1 MTTTNT
7 ATTQTVATLGAG
19 ITANRPPFL
28 GMIQAELGKI
38 LRWRAIW
45 FTLLGIGLLMLL
57 LNGLTY
63 FFTIFSLTN
72 AQGVS
77 ERNQP
82 PPPLPPAEALPYVM
96 MTTLLD
102 AVRQY
107 SGLVIAILAV
117 MLIAAEFQ
125 FGTIRIVLGRGV
137 GRIRLLLAKFSA
149 LLVAGLI
156 ALVVILALNFV
167 ELAIV
172 AGAQG
177 KSDAV
182 FGHIPSYLWSDA
194 GLYLLTIL
202 YNLVVTMLFAA
213 FVTVL
218 SRSLAVGLVVALVY
232 FLVEGIVSAILGGVG
247 GATNNK
253 IWSDIPKYFLGN
265 NLSQLALAALPLREI
280 VNSPGVILRV
290 GGGGGGAGGAAFD
303 ATHAIVV
310 TLIYSA
316 VFLGLSLYLTWK
328 RDVLQ

>member
-1 MTTTNT
+1 MTTPTS
-7 ATTQTVATLGAG
+7 AAQTVAARGAG

-28 GMIQAELGKI
+28 GMVQSELGKI
-38 LRWRAIW
+38 VRWRAIW

-63 FFTIFSLTN
+63 FFTLYGLTN
-72 AQGVS
+72 PQGLG

-82 PPPLPPAEALPYVM
+82 LPPPPAEAIPYEM
-96 MTTLLD
+96 MTTLLN
-102 AVRQY
+102 AVREY

-117 MLIAAEFQ
+117 MLISAEFQ

-137 GRIRLLLAKFSA
+137 GRIRLLLSKLSA
-149 LLVAGLI
+149 LLIAGLI
-156 ALVVILALNFV
+156 ALIVILALNFV
-167 ELAIV
+167 ELALL
-172 AGAQG
+172 AAAQG

-194 GLYLLTIL
+194 GLYLLTVL
-202 YNLVVTMLFAA
+202 YNLVVTMLFAV

-232 FLVEGIVSAILGGVG
+232 FFVENIVGAILQGVG

-253 IWSDIPKYFLGN
+253 IWSDIPNYFLGN
-265 NLSQLALAALPLREI
+265 NLSQLAAAALPLHE
-280 VNSPGVILRV
+280 ILRAPGIV
-290 GGGGGGAGGAAFD
+290 VRVGGGGAGGTAFD
-303 ATHAIVV
+303 ATHAIAV

-316 VFLGLSLYLTWK
+316 IFLGVSLYLTWK

>member
-1 MTTTNT
+1 MTTSNPS
-7 ATTQTVATLGAG
+7 TTQAVAALGAG
-19 ITANRPPFL
+19 ITANRPPFV
-28 GMIQAELGKI
+28 GMVQAELGKI
-38 LRWRAIW
+38 TRWRAIW
-45 FTLLGIGLLMLL
+45 FTLLGIGVLMLL
-57 LNGLTY
+57 LNALS
-63 FFTIFSLTN
+63 FFVTLYSLTN
-72 AQGVS
+72 TQGLG

-82 PPPLPPAEALPYVM
+82 PPPVPPAEAVSYQM
-96 MTTLLD
+96 MITLLD
-102 AVRQY
+102 AARQY

-117 MLIAAEFQ
+117 MLVAAEFQ

-137 GRIRLLLAKFSA
+137 GRIRLLLAKISA

-172 AGAQG
+172 AAAQG
-177 KSDAV
+177 QSGAV
-182 FGHIPSYLWSDA
+182 FGHIPSYLWPDA

-202 YNLVVTMLFAA
+202 YNLVVTMLFAV

-232 FLVEGIVSAILGGVG
+232 FFVENIVGAILQAVG

-253 IWSDIPKYFLGN
+253 IWSDIPKYFLGT
-265 NLSQLALAALPLREI
+265 NLSQLAPAALPARSILA
-280 VNSPGVILRV
+280 SPGVVAR
-290 GGGGGGAGGAAFD
+290 GGGGVGGTAFD

-316 VFLGLSLYLTWK
+316 VFLGVSLYLTWK

>member
-1 MTTTNT
+1 
-7 ATTQTVATLGAG
+7 
-19 ITANRPPFL
+19 
-28 GMIQAELGKI
+28 
-38 LRWRAIW
+38 
-45 FTLLGIGLLMLL
+45 MLV

-63 FFTIFSLTN
+63 FITLYSLTN
-72 AQGVS
+72 TQGLG

-82 PPPLPPAEALPYVM
+82 PPPLPPAEAIPYVM

-137 GRIRLLLAKFSA
+137 GRIRLLLSKFSA
-149 LLVAGLI
+149 LLIAGLI

-167 ELAIV
+167 ELAIL
-172 AGAQG
+172 AAAQG

-202 YNLVVTMLFAA
+202 YNLVVTMLFAT

-218 SRSLAVGLVVALVY
+218 SRSLAVGLVATLLY
-232 FLVEGIVSAILGGVG
+232 FLVESIVGAILQGVG

-253 IWSDIPKYFLGN
+253 IWSDIPNYFLGT
-265 NLSQLALAALPLREI
+265 NLTQLAPAALPERAFL
-280 VNSPGVILRV
+280 SAAGVVAR
-290 GGGGGGAGGAAFD
+290 GGGGGGGTAFD

-316 VFLGLSLYLTWK
+316 IFLGVSLYLTWK

>member
-1 MTTTNT
+1 MTTSDSV
-7 ATTQTVATLGAG
+7 AAQTVASLGAG

-38 LRWRAIW
+38 VRWRAIW

-63 FFTIFSLTN
+63 FITLYSLTN
-72 AQGVS
+72 AQGLGGRGN
-77 ERNQP
+77 EP
-82 PPPLPPAEALPYVM
+82 PPPLPPAEAIPYEM
-96 MTTLLD
+96 MTTLLS

-117 MLIAAEFQ
+117 MLISAEFQ

-137 GRIRLLLAKFSA
+137 GRIRLLLSKISA
-149 LLVAGLI
+149 LLIAGLI

-167 ELAIV
+167 ELAIL
-172 AGAQG
+172 AAAQG

-202 YNLVVTMLFAA
+202 YNLVVTMLFAV

-232 FLVEGIVSAILGGVG
+232 FFVESIVGAILGNVG
-247 GATNNK
+247 NATNNK
-253 IWSDIPKYFLGN
+253 IWSDIPNYFLGT
-265 NLSQLALAALPLREI
+265 NLSQLAAAALPERAFL
-280 VNSPGVILRV
+280 SAAGVVAR
-290 GGGGGGAGGAAFD
+290 GGGGAGGTAFD

-310 TLIYSA
+310 TLVYSA
-316 VFLGLSLYLTWK
+316 IFLGVSLYLTWK

>member
-1 MTTTNT
+1 M
-7 ATTQTVATLGAG
+7 V
-19 ITANRPPFL
+19 
-28 GMIQAELGKI
+28 QAELGKI
-38 LRWRAIW
+38 VRWRAIW

-63 FFTIFSLTN
+63 FVTLYSLTN
-72 AQGVS
+72 AQGLG

-82 PPPLPPAEALPYVM
+82 PPPLPPAEAVPYVM

-117 MLIAAEFQ
+117 MLVAAEFQ

-137 GRIRLLLAKFSA
+137 GRIRLLLAKISA
-149 LLVAGLI
+149 LLIAGLI
-156 ALVVILALNFV
+156 ALAVILALNCA
-167 ELAIV
+167 ELAIL
-172 AGAQG
+172 AAAQG

-194 GLYLLTIL
+194 GLYLLTML
-202 YNLVVTMLFAA
+202 YNLVVTMLFAV
-213 FVTVL
+213 FVTAL
-218 SRSLAVGLVVALVY
+218 SRSLAIGLVVAIVY
-232 FLVEGIVSAILGGVG
+232 FAVEGIVAAIFQGVG

-253 IWSDIPKYFLGN
+253 IWSDIPNYFLGT
-265 NLSQLALAALPLREI
+265 NLSQLAPAALPVRAIL
-280 VNSPGVILRV
+280 NTTGVVAR
-290 GGGGGGAGGAAFD
+290 GGGGAGGTAFD

-310 TLIYSA
+310 TLLYSA
-316 VFLGLSLYLTWK
+316 VFLGVSLYLTWK

>member
-1 MTTTNT
+1 M
-7 ATTQTVATLGAG
+7 V
-19 ITANRPPFL
+19 
-28 GMIQAELGKI
+28 QAELGKI
-38 LRWRAIW
+38 VRWRAIW

-63 FFTIFSLTN
+63 FITLYSLTN
-72 AQGVS
+72 TQGLG

-82 PPPLPPAEALPYVM
+82 PPPLPPAEAVPYVM

-137 GRIRLLLAKFSA
+137 GRIRLLLSKFSA
-149 LLVAGLI
+149 LLIAGLI

-167 ELAIV
+167 ELAIL
-172 AGAQG
+172 AAAQG

-202 YNLVVTMLFAA
+202 YNLVVTMLFAT
-213 FVTVL
+213 FITVL
-218 SRSLAVGLVVALVY
+218 SRSLAVGLVATLLY
-232 FLVEGIVSAILGGVG
+232 FLVESIVGAILQGVG

-253 IWSDIPKYFLGN
+253 IWSDIPNYFLGT
-265 NLSQLALAALPLREI
+265 NLTQLAPAALPEHAFL
-280 VNSPGVILRV
+280 SAAGVVAR
-290 GGGGGGAGGAAFD
+290 GGGGAGGTAFD

-316 VFLGLSLYLTWK
+316 IFLGVSLYLTWK

>member
-1 MTTTNT
+1 MTTADS
-7 ATTQTVATLGAG
+7 ATTQQVAAIGAG
-19 ITANRPPFL
+19 VTVNRPPFL
-28 GMIQAELGKI
+28 GMVQAELGKI
-38 LRWRAIW
+38 IRWRAIW

-63 FFTIFSLTN
+63 FITLYSLTN
-72 AQGVS
+72 TQGLG

-82 PPPLPPAEALPYVM
+82 PPPLPPAEAVPYVM

-137 GRIRLLLAKFSA
+137 GRIRLLLSKFSA
-149 LLVAGLI
+149 LLIAGLI

-167 ELAIV
+167 ELAIL
-172 AGAQG
+172 AAAQG

-202 YNLVVTMLFAA
+202 YNLVVTMLFAT

-218 SRSLAVGLVVALVY
+218 SRSLAVGLVATLLY
-232 FLVEGIVSAILGGVG
+232 FLVESIVGAILQGVG

-253 IWSDIPKYFLGN
+253 IWSDIPNYFLGT
-265 NLSQLALAALPLREI
+265 NLTQLAPAALPERAFL
-280 VNSPGVILRV
+280 SAAGVVAR
-290 GGGGGGAGGAAFD
+290 GGGGAGGTAFD

-316 VFLGLSLYLTWK
+316 IFLGVSLYLTWK

>member
-1 MTTTNT
+1 MTTANT
-7 ATTQTVATLGAG
+7 AAAQTVASLGAG

-28 GMIQAELGKI
+28 GMVQAELGKI
-38 LRWRAIW
+38 VRWRAIW

-63 FFTIFSLTN
+63 FITLYSLTN
-72 AQGVS
+72 TQGLG

-82 PPPLPPAEALPYVM
+82 PPPLPPAEAVPYVM

-137 GRIRLLLAKFSA
+137 GRIRLLLSKFSA
-149 LLVAGLI
+149 LLIAGLI
-156 ALVVILALNFV
+156 ALAVILALNFV
-167 ELAIV
+167 ELAIL
-172 AGAQG
+172 AAAQG

-202 YNLVVTMLFAA
+202 YNLVVTMLFAT
-213 FVTVL
+213 FITVL
-218 SRSLAVGLVVALVY
+218 SRSLAVGLVATLLY
-232 FLVEGIVSAILGGVG
+232 FLVESIVGAILQGVG

-253 IWSDIPKYFLGN
+253 IWSDIPNYFLGT
-265 NLSQLALAALPLREI
+265 NLTQLAPAALPERAFL
-280 VNSPGVILRV
+280 SAAGVVAR
-290 GGGGGGAGGAAFD
+290 GGGGAGGTAFD

-316 VFLGLSLYLTWK
+316 IFLGASLYLTWK